1 VGVTDSE
8 MLRRYPCDEFVVS
21 PELRAWRG
29 VGIDAPANV
38 VSPWVAQVRLAPYS
52 YDWIDNLGRRS
63 PRVLVGFPEPQV
75 GERFTTAGGR
85 ELGRIVSVDLGKQL
99 TGTVLGTVMTYVPSE
114 TAASPRPQYVTCIH
128 DGCDRITDS
137 LRRLPL
143 SQAEQT
149 AAEATLHR
157 VIADLP
163 HGELQSSCG
172 PPSQPISDR
181 RESTRTGRCS
191 STYSP
196 PTIDQVR
203 RALVEAGYRDV
214 VVRQP
219 RADDPAPP
227 GTVLIAVSVGPA
239 CVLAYTDGHS
249 TPAEVRG
256 RLPNGRCVKD

>member
-1 VGVTDSE
+1 VADGE
-8 MLRRYPCDEFVVS
+8 QGMP
-21 PELRAWRG
+21 G
-29 VGIDAPANV
+29 HGG
-38 VSPWVAQVRLAPYS
+38 PW
-52 YDWIDNLGRRS
+52 RRS
-63 PRVLVGFPEPQV
+63 AWLTAALTAVFVLAGFAALAVPLARAALHPPE
-75 GERFTTAGGR
+75 A
-85 ELGRIVSVDLGKQL
+85 
-99 TGTVLGTVMTYVPSE
+99 PSQ

-219 RADDPAPP
+219 RADDLAPP

-249 TPAEVRG
+249 TPADVRG
-256 RLPNGRCVKD
+256 RLPNGRCLED